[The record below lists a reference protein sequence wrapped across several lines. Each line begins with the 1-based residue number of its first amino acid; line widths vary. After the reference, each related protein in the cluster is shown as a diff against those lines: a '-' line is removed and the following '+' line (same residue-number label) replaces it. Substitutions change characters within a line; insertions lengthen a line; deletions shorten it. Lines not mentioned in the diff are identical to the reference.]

1 MNYATQQLASYA
13 AARAASYIKATS
25 KDPRAIA
32 LVHIAAL
39 RANAARARS
48 AALTSPYGEKEFL
61 RTVEAIE
68 EEILRCEK
76 ELERAK

>member
-25 KDPRAIA
+25 RDSRAIA

-48 AALTSPYGEKEFL
+48 AALTSAYGKKEFL
-61 RTVEAIE
+61 ETAKAIE
-68 EEILRCEK
+68 AEVLECEK
-76 ELERAK
+76 KLDE